1 VHAGRV
7 WRLLGAKDLGVGNDY
22 MTAVMPPPLTDL
34 LTGQLAWR
42 QHEGGHTD
50 APNMNVFIQWA
61 NRNMERAT
69 ASK

>member
-1 VHAGRV
+1 
-7 WRLLGAKDLGVGNDY
+7 
-22 MTAVMPPPLTDL
+22 MPPPLTDL

-61 NRNMERAT
+61 NRNMERAA